1 MTKQM
6 MSLLSGDILENNM
19 EMTLAELCRI
29 CRVPAERV
37 FDLVEEGVVEPL
49 GQDPRHWRFQGVS
62 VIRVRSALRLE
73 RDLGINAA
81 GVALALDLLDEIE
94 SMRSRLNRFENLG

>member
-49 GQDPRHWRFQGVS
+49 GQDPRHWRFQGIS